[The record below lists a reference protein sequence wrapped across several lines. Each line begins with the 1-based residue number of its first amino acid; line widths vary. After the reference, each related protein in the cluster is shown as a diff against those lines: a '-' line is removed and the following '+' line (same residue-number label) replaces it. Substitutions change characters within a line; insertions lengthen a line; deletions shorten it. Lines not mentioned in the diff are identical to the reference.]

1 MNHELMHQCRREAE
15 EVLAAGLIAGHP
27 PRDLTVISRQQLA
40 TEAYAAAL
48 YAERSKRR
56 ELTDDMIETAG
67 AIERRMYLQETC
79 SDEQAEIE
87 AGIWSKGV
95 MSGLRQARDNGYLAP
110 AAGLTMDG
118 PLYDFKPDGTDV
130 RLSVYPD
137 HNHDG
142 GFYLSWL
149 QGEERWSTK
158 LGWADVMECLANE
171 YAPDD
176 VAMRLQ
182 DQMKSARLTAA
193 IEAKASK

>member
-1 MNHELMHQCRREAE
+1 MDTKKIREAVE
-15 EVLAAGLIAGHP
+15 LLESMDPLSDSNVYDRIYELAAIIRAELDAAPKVKGLTAEPVAWMSDDGEPISARRHEDMEHAEHP
-27 PRDLTVISRQQLA
+27 LLVHYSTPL
-40 TEAYAAAL
+40 
-48 YAERSKRR
+48 
-56 ELTDDMIETAG
+56 
-67 AIERRMYLQETC
+67 
-79 SDEQAEIE
+79 
-87 AGIWSKGV
+87 
-95 MSGLRQARDNGYLAP
+95 YLAP

-193 IEAKASK
+193 IEAKR